1 MSVTC
6 TGCGRLFSHSGYS
19 IHLALTRAP
28 LCIAVREQQ
37 ESLSNDVASGSG
49 SSPIRHGLHNDPTRP
64 SQGSPTSP
72 SPSQSP
78 PSSPAHSRLEAVFD
92 NVDEGIEGWARQ
104 DGQDA
109 AIFEGDY
116 FGAYDPADFSDFDEE
131 QAHVEEHPDTSDDE
145 DVCDPGTDC
154 DDASVIHIRADD
166 PYPISQSVPY
176 PSPVG
181 PLNEA
186 AAMQEDD
193 SNGLGNL
200 ADAAPEREER
210 QRAEA
215 ELRSRTHVVPYPDA
229 RAGAP
234 IAFHSLPTLS
244 GYKLYEQLVGTTDS
258 APYWPFASAMDWRIA
273 HWAKTRGPGSTALT
287 DLLEIEDLPERLGLS
302 YRSSQELNA
311 LVDQLPTGRPRFVR
325 REIEIGGETFEMF
338 LRDILECIRALF
350 GDPDFAGILVF
361 RPERHYADE
370 DYQTRVYF
378 DVHTGEWWWATQE
391 ELDRERP
398 GATIIPII
406 ISSDKTQLT
415 LFGSKMAY
423 PVYMTIGNLPKDVRR
438 KPSRQGQILLAY
450 LPATSLSHIT
460 GTESRRRALAN
471 LFHACLTLA
480 LAPLKQAGIEGIEL
494 RTGDGAIHRGH
505 PIFAMH
511 VGDYPEQLLVT
522 GCKRGECPKCP
533 VPPDDAGDLSPQPR
547 PLRDLEKVLVALGK
561 IDESFTEF
569 SRACRDAGIKP
580 IVHPYWEDL
589 PYVNIYR
596 SITPDIL
603 HQLYQGV
610 IKHVLSWLKEAYG
623 PEEIDARCRRLPPNH
638 NVRIFANGISRLQR
652 VTGKEHEDICRV
664 LLGLVVGLPL
674 ANGVSPARLLRA
686 VRAILDFLYLAQYP
700 AHTTTTLRLLR
711 NALQR
716 FHDHKSVFVD
726 LGIRTHFKIPKI
738 HALEHYIP
746 SIRLFGTTDNYDT
759 QYTERLHIDF
769 AKEAYRATNRKDEFP
784 QMTLWLERREK
795 VLRHEAYIRWRLQQL
810 HVQERGPRNAPS
822 AAHPPV
828 HATRPLAD
836 PLPVAEP
843 AEPGPISASSRP
855 VTSFVIARNPSVKA
869 LTFEAA
875 VTRYA
880 ASFFRDALARFVV
893 QYRQPDLSWRQIERA
908 SASVYFNFRSIPV
921 FHKIKYLLDD
931 VQGFGLV
938 EPHRD
943 VVHARPARQD
953 SRGRPVP
960 ARFDT
965 VLVNDGTG
973 GLTGVTGYRVGQ
985 VRLVFKLPRKSHA
998 RLFPGLDP
1006 PEHLAYV
1013 EWFTAFTQPDPIHG
1027 MYKISRSIRA
1037 RDGARL
1043 ASVIEVR
1050 NIRRSCH
1057 LFPQFGT
1064 VVPRDWSSS
1073 NVLERCSTFWV
1084 SPFTD
1089 RHTFMII
1096 I

>member
-1 MSVTC
+1 MI
-6 TGCGRLFSHSGYS
+6 LD
-19 IHLALTRAP
+19 L
-28 LCIAVREQQ
+28 
-37 ESLSNDVASGSG
+37 GSDR
-49 SSPIRHGLHNDPTRP
+49 PP
-64 SQGSPTSP
+64 SQ
-72 SPSQSP
+72 P
-78 PSSPAHSRLEAVFD
+78 PSSSNEAT
-92 NVDEGIEGWARQ
+92 ASQ
-104 DGQDA
+104 
-109 AIFEGDY
+109 GDY
-116 FGAYDPADFSDFDEE
+116 
-131 QAHVEEHPDTSDDE
+131 PD
-145 DVCDPGTDC
+145 
-154 DDASVIHIRADD
+154 
-166 PYPISQSVPY
+166 
-176 PSPVG
+176 VG
-181 PLNEA
+181 NTAE
-186 AAMQEDD
+186 
-193 SNGLGNL
+193 
-200 ADAAPEREER
+200 AAPERGER
-210 QRAEA
+210 QRAEE
-215 ELRSRTHVVPYPDA
+215 ELRSRTHIVPYPDA

-234 IAFHSLPTLS
+234 ITICGSPALS
-244 GYKLYEQLVGTTDS
+244 GYQFYEQSMGTADS
-258 APYWPFASAMDWRIA
+258 SPYWPFASEMEWHIA
-273 HWAKTRGPGSTALT
+273 HWAKTRGPGSTAFT
-287 DLLEIEDLPERLGLS
+287 DLLKIKDLPEKLGLS
-302 YRSSQELNA
+302 FRSSQELNS
-311 LVDQLPTGRPRFVR
+311 LVDQLPSSRPRFVR
-325 REIEIGGETFEMF
+325 QEVEIGGEIFEMF

-350 GDPDFAGILVF
+350 GDPDFAGLLVF

-370 DYQTRVYF
+370 DHQIRVYF

-423 PVYMTIGNLPKDVRR
+423 PVYMTIGNLPKDIRR

-511 VGDYPEQLLVT
+511 VGDYPEQVLVT

-533 VPPDDAGDLSPQPR
+533 VPPDDVGDLSPQPR

-561 IDESFTEF
+561 IDESYTEF

-610 IKHVLSWLKEAYG
+610 VKHLLSWLKEAYG
-623 PEEIDARCRRLPPNH
+623 SEEIDARCRRLPPNH
-638 NVRIFANGISRLQR
+638 NIRIFGNGISKLQR

-664 LLGLVVGLPL
+664 LLGLVIGLPL

-686 VRAILDFLYLAQYP
+686 VRAVLDFLYLAQYP
-700 AHTTTTLRLLR
+700 AHTTTTLQLLR

-716 FHDHKSVFVD
+716 FHDYKSVFID
-726 LGIRTHFKIPKI
+726 LGIRAHFRIPKI

-769 AKEAYRATNRKDEFP
+769 AKEAYRATNHKDEFP
-784 QMTLWLERREK
+784 QMTVWLERREK
-795 VLRHEAYIRWRLQQL
+795 VLRHAAYIHWRLQQL
-810 HVQERGPRNAPS
+810 
-822 AAHPPV
+822 
-828 HATRPLAD
+828 
-836 PLPVAEP
+836 
-843 AEPGPISASSRP
+843 SASRAVS
-855 VTSFVIARNPSVKA
+855 SCIIAKNPSVKA
-869 LTFEAA
+869 VSFDAA

-880 ASFFRDALARFVV
+880 ASFFRDALARFVI

-908 SASVYFNFRSIPV
+908 SASVYFNFRSVPS

-931 VQGFGLV
+931 VQGFGLA
-938 EPHRD
+938 EQHRD

-973 GLTGVTGYRVGQ
+973 GLTGVAGYRVGQ
-985 VRLVFKLPRKSHA
+985 VRLIFKLPRKAHA
-998 RLFPGLDP
+998 RLFPGFEP

-1027 MYKISRSIRA
+1027 MYKVSRSVRA

-1057 LFPQFGT
+1057 LIPQFGP
-1064 VVPRDWSSS
+1064 VVPRDWLSS

-1084 SPFTD
+1084 NPFTD
-1089 RHTFMII
+1089 RHTFMVVF
-1096 I
+1096 